1 MKKLYILALY
11 FALLVLAACGDNLFG
26 NSSPDKDDSIKSLR
40 IDAENAFRRGDYKK
54 SAEICDMIIKNDS
67 SISFGYYGKAKATL
81 WQHEANPL
89 SIFSLMRPELG
100 DSLCPFMKD
109 NDKTIRMRNN
119 YFQAMKNIVPIL
131 SELNRR
137 DSLTNLYDCYR
148 RSKSCVIDS
157 AIVNSPKLLSDFGKT
172 FCGGT
177 QNCRDTSGIKS
188 SFPLSDREYKRSY
201 FGNILLLAVFSK
213 WFLNLLDT
221 NNDSCLTRSTVLPKN
236 ADEWEKWGCKSTYK
250 GPENI
255 DWSLSPK
262 CIKDSTGN
270 ISVIIDSKQILEE
283 LHNQL
288 SGYYDNVET
297 CATTG
302 KNCDSVTVPAEID
315 NFNGKIDNFSGDF
328 KEVEDVLNSLGLTGS
343 GDPDMEGKN
352 LLDELDKY
360 KAYASFYKMGVHID
374 LDGDGCIDEELLDGL
389 DNDGDDFINENARLA
404 PIDPES
410 PQYKFSYMNSS
421 MWGTSIYIYGNFPE
435 SEKYNAPR
443 RLDPPVCVYNDPDY
457 KKCRELRPDSL
468 GKVTVIGFTQELYP
482 AGSKYA
488 GKKYWTSRDPDLK
501 LRVAQDTDCSKYD
514 LEARQDSIGGCWPY
528 YDEIK
533 FRRYYCK

>member
-11 FALLVLAACGDNLFG
+11 FALLVIAACSDNLFG
-26 NSSPDKDDSIKSLR
+26 SSSPDKSDSIKSMR
-40 IDAENAFRRGDYKK
+40 IDAENAFRRGDFKK
-54 SAEICDMIIKNDS
+54 SAEICDMIIAKDS
-67 SISFGYYGKAKATL
+67 TISFGYYGKAKASL
-81 WQHEANPL
+81 WQHGANPL
-89 SIFSLMRPELG
+89 SIFSLVRQEPG
-100 DSLCPFMKD
+100 DSLCPFMGDSEK
-109 NDKTIRMRNN
+109 KVRMRNN
-119 YFQAMKNIVPIL
+119 YFQAMKNIAPIL
-131 SELNRR
+131 TELNRR
-137 DSLTNLYDCYR
+137 DSLTNLYECYNNPRANKDC
-148 RSKSCVIDS
+148 DS
-157 AIVNSPKLLSDFGKT
+157 LKDDTREFGKA
-172 FCGGT
+172 FCSGPK
-177 QNCRDTSGIKS
+177 NCKDITDGRKE
-188 SFPLSDREYKRSY
+188 SFPLSDREYQRSY
-201 FGNILLLAVFSK
+201 FGNILLLSVFSK

-221 NNDSCLTRSTVLPKN
+221 NNDSCLTRNIVPPKD
-236 ADEWEKWGCKSTYK
+236 ATEWKNWGCKNAYN
-250 GPENI
+250 GPEDN
-255 DWSLSPK
+255 DWSLELK

-270 ISVIIDSKQILEE
+270 ISVVIDPRKMLDE
-283 LHNQL
+283 LDKQL
-288 SGYYDNVET
+288 SGYYDKVQA
-297 CATTG
+297 CAARG
-302 KNCDSVTVPAEID
+302 ENCESVTVPAEID
-315 NFNGKIDNFSGDF
+315 NFNGKIDNFNGDF

-374 LDGDGCIDEELLDGL
+374 LDGDGCIDEELLDGM

-404 PIDPES
+404 PIDPEN

-421 MWGTSIYIYGNFPE
+421 MWGTIPTFSIFGNFPE

-443 RLDPPVCVYNDPDY
+443 RLDPPVYVCNDPEC
-457 KKCRELRPDSL
+457 KKPRELKPDSL

-488 GKKYWTSRDPDLK
+488 GKQYWTSRDPDLK
-501 LRVAQDTDCSKYD
+501 LRVAQDTTCEKYN